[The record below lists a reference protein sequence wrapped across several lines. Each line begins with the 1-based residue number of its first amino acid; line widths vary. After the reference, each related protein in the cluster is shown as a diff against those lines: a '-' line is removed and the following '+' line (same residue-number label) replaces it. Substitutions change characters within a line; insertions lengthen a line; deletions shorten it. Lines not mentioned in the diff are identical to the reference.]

1 MAGNAPSPLPIGT
14 SDFEA
19 LRDAGQ
25 IYVDKTALVYQ
36 LASLRQKFFLTR
48 PRRFGKSV
56 LVTTFASLFKKGLTY
71 FSGLAIEKLWKD
83 TTYNVVEIDFSEI
96 KNIEDLQD
104 FYTQRGCKVFCVH
117 GIIGARY
124 TGTPHE
130 HDYQETNLS

>member
-1 MAGNAPSPLPIGT
+1 MAENAPSPLPIGT

-56 LVTTFASLFKKGLTY
+56 LVTTFASLFKKGLT
-71 FSGLAIEKLWKD
+71 
-83 TTYNVVEIDFSEI
+83 
-96 KNIEDLQD
+96 
-104 FYTQRGCKVFCVH
+104 
-117 GIIGARY
+117 
-124 TGTPHE
+124 
-130 HDYQETNLS
+130 